1 MSRTLICVSLAAP
14 RVAELIPAMRGAAH
28 HADIFEIRAD
38 YFNEAERQVF
48 LNELPALLEHITRR
62 VIITLRSR
70 EQGGHVFNEEQPL
83 NIHARADFHTR
94 ALQLLIPHDGL
105 IDIELDLA
113 RHFQKSEQS
122 SAQPSAQASQS
133 SMMTA
138 LDWRHVICSHHDF
151 DGGANNIEAAYQELS
166 ATPARIMKSAITAR
180 DVIDCLPVIRT
191 LRQATNNAKHEG
203 RELVLLAMGGAGVM
217 TRILAPLFGSFL
229 TYAAVDGKHA
239 TAPGQVTAAAMHD
252 LYRVSKLDE
261 NTFITGLI
269 GNPVAHSLS
278 PHIHNRA
285 FAARDVNAIYVP
297 FETHDLD
304 AFMRRMVHPKTRET
318 DWNLRG
324 LSVTAPHKQNIIPYL
339 DDMDDAAR
347 EVGAVNTIVIKGDRL
362 HGYNTDARAAL
373 VPLAGLIDLYGKHVA
388 VIGAGGACRAV
399 LWSLRRAGARATVYA
414 RDTTRAAAVAQ
425 AYGAKCEKLGE
436 GNFAHFDVVINT
448 TPLGTR
454 GTPHERE
461 TPAVAAQ
468 LRGARIVYDLV
479 YNPSETPLMK
489 EARNASCLAVGGLDM
504 LIAQA
509 AAQWML
515 WTGQDAAP
523 IDVMR
528 ESARDELA

>member
-14 RVAELIPAMRGAAH
+14 RVVELLPAMREAAR

-38 YFNEAERQVF
+38 YFNEAERQIF
-48 LNELPALLEHITRR
+48 LNELSALLEHATRR
-62 VIITLRSR
+62 VIVTLRSR
-70 EQGGHVFNEEQPL
+70 EQGGYIFDDEQPL
-83 NIHARADFHTR
+83 NIRARADFHTKV
-94 ALQLLIPHDGL
+94 LPLLIPHDGL

-113 RHFQKSEQS
+113 RHFQTGEKF
-122 SAQPSAQASQS
+122 SAQPYAEASS
-133 SMMTA
+133 SSTMND

-151 DGGANNIEAAYQELS
+151 DGGAHDIEAAYHEL
-166 ATPARIMKSAITAR
+166 AAMPARVLKLAITAH

-191 LRQATNNAKHEG
+191 LREATNNAEHEG
-203 RELVLLAMGGAGVM
+203 RELILLAMGGAGVM
-217 TRILAPLFGSFL
+217 TRILAPLFGSFI
-229 TYAAVDGKHA
+229 TYAAVDDRRA
-239 TAPGQVTAAAMHD
+239 TAPGQVTAHAMRD
-252 LYRVSKLDE
+252 LYQVSKLDE

-269 GNPVAHSLS
+269 GNPVVHSLS

-285 FAARDVNAIYVP
+285 FAARDVNAVYVP

-339 DDMDDAAR
+339 DEVDSAAR

-373 VPLAGLIDLYGKHVA
+373 VPLAGLIDLTDKRVA

-399 LWSLRRAGARATVYA
+399 LWSLREAGAWATVYA
-414 RDTTRAAAVAQ
+414 RDTTRAAVIAQ
-425 AYGAKCEKLGE
+425 AYDATCEKLE
-436 GNFAHFDVVINT
+436 RSDFARFDVVINT

-461 TPAVAAQ
+461 TPAVASQ
-468 LRGARIVYDLV
+468 LRGVQIVYDLV
-479 YNPSETPLMK
+479 YNPSETPFMK
-489 EARNASCLAVGGLDM
+489 EARNALCLAVGGLDM

-515 WTGQDAAP
+515 WTRQDAAP
-523 IDVMR
+523 LDVMR
-528 ESARDELA
+528 EAARDELT